1 MKKLTYLTLLTI
13 SFFIT
18 SCGNGN
24 KDMDASGVFEATE
37 VIVSAEATGKILRF
51 DIQQGALIKTDQI
64 VGYIDTTQLYL
75 KKMQIIQNVKSIS
88 SRRLN
93 IEKQIAGIKQQILT
107 AQKERERFNKLLG
120 SNAATQKQVDDIN
133 SQIALLEKQ
142 LDAQS
147 STMENSNRSIEEDKS
162 ALQIQI
168 EQIDD
173 QLKKSKIITPIDGT
187 VLVKYAELGELTSY
201 GKALFKIAD
210 ISNMFLR
217 AYITSSQLSQIKNG
231 QAVKVFSDFGEEDSR
246 EYSGKV
252 VWISDKSEFTP
263 KTIQTKDERANLVYA
278 IKIAMKNDGYLKTGM
293 YGELKFGEE

>member
-13 SFFIT
+13 SFLIT

-24 KDMDASGVFEATE
+24 KEMDASGVFEATE
-37 VIVSAEATGKILRF
+37 VIVSAEASGKILRF
-51 DIQQGALIKTDQI
+51 DVQQGALIKADQI

-75 KKMQIIQNVKSIS
+75 KKMQIMANVKSMT
-88 SRRLN
+88 SRKLN
-93 IEKQIAGIKQQILT
+93 IEKQIAGTKQQILT
-107 AQKERERFNKLLG
+107 AQKETERFNKLLG

-231 QAVKVFSDFGEEDSR
+231 QTVKVYSDFGEDNSR

-263 KTIQTKDERANLVYA
+263 KTVQTKDERANLVYA
-278 IKIAMKNDGYLKTGM
+278 IKIAIKNDGYLKTGM